1 VHKKRIK
8 SSAKYTIMLLVV
20 GFKKRELIAAN
31 ITKVMKYPAMK
42 IVTTSMALPK
52 NNELRPSIKIIIPNI
67 NIFC

>member
-8 SSAKYTIMLLVV
+8 SNVKYTIMMLVV

-31 ITKVMKYPAMK
+31 IIKLMKNPAIK

-52 NNELRPSIKIIIPNI
+52 NNELSPRIKMIIPKI
-67 NIFC
+67 TIFY